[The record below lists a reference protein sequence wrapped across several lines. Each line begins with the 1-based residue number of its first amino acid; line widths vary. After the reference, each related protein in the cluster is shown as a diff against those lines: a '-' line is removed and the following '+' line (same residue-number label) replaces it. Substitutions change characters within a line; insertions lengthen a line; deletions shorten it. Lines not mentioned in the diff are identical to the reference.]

1 MLLFHQHF
9 FSLVQ
14 IALFLWYLQLMH
26 HAAVIS
32 FPSAGKRTA
41 DACVHTGRIL
51 QSQFIMTRLK
61 NTYSNAAGSL
71 MQSSAI
77 WLQHFP
83 LLERNTINFYLR
95 ATACTVCLKKSLL
108 PLLKIFCKFK
118 LLC

>member
-32 FPSAGKRTA
+32 FPSAGKRTE

-51 QSQFIMTRLK
+51 QSQFVMTRLK
-61 NTYSNAAGSL
+61 NIYSNAAGSL

-83 LLERNTINFYLR
+83 LLERNTMNFYLR
-95 ATACTVCLKKSLL
+95 ATAMYCV
-108 PLLKIFCKFK
+108 FK
-118 LLC
+118 DVFTPFF